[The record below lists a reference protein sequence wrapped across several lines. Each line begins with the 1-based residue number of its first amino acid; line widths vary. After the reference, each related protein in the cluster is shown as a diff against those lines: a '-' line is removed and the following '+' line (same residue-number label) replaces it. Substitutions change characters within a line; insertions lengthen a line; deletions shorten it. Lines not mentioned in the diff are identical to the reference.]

1 MNKVGSDFAALHI
14 EPGYAARLK
23 ELGIETP
30 TPVQAEA
37 IPIILEGKDAVVQSQ
52 TGSGKTLAYAL
63 PLLQA
68 ADPAEKHIQAMVVA
82 PTRELGMQIV
92 RTFESLTEGTGI
104 RVQQLIGGASIQRQI
119 EALKKKPQ
127 IVVGTPGRILELLK
141 LRKLSLHG
149 VRQLV
154 VDEVDQVFELGG
166 MKETETI
173 LRGLRRDKQVL
184 FFSATI
190 PPRMMEAVERWMQ
203 EPAFV
208 RINPAERTSP
218 TIEHYYVV
226 SEERDKL
233 DTLRRLVRT
242 YSPKAAIV
250 FIGDTEDIGETVAKL
265 RFMGL
270 SVEGLYGDAFKL
282 DRVQAMQRFRDGKV
296 QLLLATDVAARGL
309 DLPNVTHVIH
319 LDPATDADAY
329 VHRTGRT
336 GRMGRRGTAFSIVTP
351 KEEFIM
357 DKFSKALGIRIERRT
372 LYYGKV
378 LSPEEEGQL
387 RRGRGKKP
395 AAASAARVS
404 ASAVRPP
411 GARPERPAAGGTL
424 AGTREPGASALA
436 GKSAARPGSA
446 DPSAGK
452 RSAAGGAAERNQSA
466 AGGLSARKQGS
477 AGGSSAA
484 RKQNAATSGPASSAS
499 KKNAAGSSSN
509 ARKQSAASG
518 PASRKQ
524 RKPLTP
530 EERKNKGAPRW
541 LKAKREQT

>member
-37 IPIILEGKDAVVQSQ
+37 IPVILEGKDAVVQSQ

-68 ADPAEKHIQAMVVA
+68 TDPAEKHVQAMVVA

-92 RTFESLTEGTGI
+92 RTFESLTDGTGI
-104 RVQQLIGGASIQRQI
+104 HVQQLIGGASIQRQV

-190 PPRMMEAVERWMQ
+190 PPRMMEAIERWMQ
-203 EPAFV
+203 EPVFV

-282 DRVQAMQRFRDGKV
+282 DRVQAMQRFREGKV

-446 DPSAGK
+446 GPSAGK

-466 AGGLSARKQGS
+466 AGGSSSARKQGS
-477 AGGSSAA
+477 AGGSS
-484 RKQNAATSGPASSAS
+484 S
-499 KKNAAGSSSN
+499 
-509 ARKQSAASG
+509 ARKQSAAGSG

>member
-14 EPGYAARLK
+14 EPGYVARLK
-23 ELGIETP
+23 ELGMETP

-37 IPIILEGKDAVVQSQ
+37 IPVILEGKDTVVQSQ

-68 ADPAEKHIQAMVVA
+68 ADPAQKHVQAMVLA

-92 RTFESLTEGTGI
+92 RTFQSLTDGTGI

-119 EALKKKPQ
+119 EALKKKPH

-154 VDEVDQVFELGG
+154 VDEVDQVLELGG
-166 MKETETI
+166 LKETETI

-190 PPRMMEAVERWMQ
+190 PPRIMEAVERWMQ
-203 EPAFV
+203 DPAFV

-242 YSPKAAIV
+242 YNPKAAIV

-265 RFMGL
+265 RFIGL

-378 LSPEEEGQL
+378 LSPEEEEQL

-395 AAASAARVS
+395 VKASAS

-411 GARPERPAAGGTL
+411 GAGLERPAAGGAL
-424 AGTREPGASALA
+424 AGTRAPQAGALA
-436 GKSAARPGSA
+436 GPSTAARPGSA
-446 DPSAGK
+446 GPAAGR
-452 RSAAGGAAERNQSA
+452 RSAAGGSPATRQQGSA
-466 AGGLSARKQGS
+466 AGSRV
-477 AGGSSAA
+477 
-484 RKQNAATSGPASSAS
+484 
-499 KKNAAGSSSN
+499 
-509 ARKQSAASG
+509 ARKQSAAGSG